1 MEELFEKIA
10 KEFSGKVFTK
20 EDLLKKYMGNNTI
33 NYDKIIGQ
41 DKKDKK
47 DIENYIRTTKNKTKN
62 QTL

>member
-1 MEELFEKIA
+1 MEELFEKIT
-10 KEFSGKVFTK
+10 KDFSGKVFTK

-41 DKKDKK
+41 DKKD
-47 DIENYIRTTKNKTKN
+47 IENYIRTTKNKTKN